1 MICRTAN
8 ITARGLI
15 AIAIA
20 PFSREKK
27 TRLICRSWHQ
37 IWSLITNFSMPK
49 LWETHALCLHSAEQ
63 HRSRW
68 FWTSS
73 TWPRRKAWRSGQ
85 CMWRWNMVNLFSSH
99 LTKPKSIPIGF
110 LDAPCSKRYGPLQGS
125 NIPTQSCDL
134 SLLIRKLTWVYPR
147 TCCRW
152 VTSASALARFLLYK
166 AWRDAK
172 SIKKYNLNVIVRL
185 TSWWQL
191 NSQDM
196 LQQHSF
202 PTCFAAKFSPWSL
215 LHSAPQSQNPLC
227 WFTT

>member
-110 LDAPCSKRYGPLQGS
+110 LDAPCSKDMGPCKEAIFQL
-125 NIPTQSCDL
+125 
-134 SLLIRKLTWVYPR
+134 KAVTWVCWLESWHESTR
-147 TCCRW
+147 
-152 VTSASALARFLLYK
+152 ARAAGEWLRLQPWHVFFFTRHGEMQK
-166 AWRDAK
+166 VSR
-172 SIKKYNLNVIVRL
+172 SII
-185 TSWWQL
+185 
-191 NSQDM
+191 
-196 LQQHSF
+196 
-202 PTCFAAKFSPWSL
+202 
-215 LHSAPQSQNPLC
+215 
-227 WFTT
+227 